1 MDRGFL
7 FGDGVYEVFPVY
19 DNKVIGLEPHLNRLQ
34 DGLDA
39 INIENPHSKDE
50 WINLINKIVT
60 LNNKNSSQAIYLQIS
75 RGCDENRKHTYGK
88 LKPTIYIQSSGIE
101 PKDKRDLI
109 KGKSAITREDIRWL
123 KSNTKATSLLANT
136 LYAQE
141 AKESDSEEAILYRDG
156 IVTEASSSNV
166 FIVKDSILYTHPKGP
181 NILPGVTRDIAIHC
195 AENLGIKNAK
205 WDAKDGYLVN
215 RDCYNSYFYLVEDN
229 DTNHLDK
236 LIMHGQEM
244 TQYLDG
250 GSALHLNLDESLSA
264 DAYVKL
270 FNVAAQTGC
279 NYFCINVKIT
289 ICNECEKI
297 DKRTL
302 RSCSDCGSENIDHG
316 TRVIGY
322 LKRVTSFS
330 QGRQKEHALRHYHKQ
345 EPKQSNNAA

>member
-1 MDRGFL
+1 LVYLNGNFIEKDKAYISIMDRGFL

-19 DNKVIGLEPHLNRLQ
+19 DNTVIGLEPHLNRLQ

-50 WINLINKIVT
+50 WINLINKVVT

-101 PKDKRDLI
+101 PKDKRDLK
-109 KGKSAITREDIRWL
+109 KGKSAISREDIRWL

-195 AENLGIKNAK
+195 AENLGIKVKEEKFTKEQLMQADEV
-205 WDAKDGYLVN
+205 WISSSTREILPITSIDGVSISNGYAGPVWSLVY
-215 RDCYNSYFYLVEDN
+215 DQYQ
-229 DTNHLDK
+229 K
-236 LIMHGQEM
+236 LK
-244 TQYLDG
+244 
-250 GSALHLNLDESLSA
+250 S
-264 DAYVKL
+264 
-270 FNVAAQTGC
+270 
-279 NYFCINVKIT
+279 
-289 ICNECEKI
+289 
-297 DKRTL
+297 
-302 RSCSDCGSENIDHG
+302 
-316 TRVIGY
+316 
-322 LKRVTSFS
+322 
-330 QGRQKEHALRHYHKQ
+330 
-345 EPKQSNNAA
+345 